1 MGYTIA
7 ADIPAVSSIIAASA
21 PLANARTVKTR
32 VSIRA
37 VEAALSRGNV
47 AVAIFAAGERALV
60 FALPVG
66 DDINLSQDLSRMS
79 HVLRAS
85 PAAVVRVEFS
95 PRSLATAQ
103 GLLSLVERVPC
114 NPASRARGELPAGS
128 SRVIAR
134 ARRSLA
140 EVTVLAKGA
149 ARECD
154 ARGGL
159 PRFKNN
165 DEFFNSNFRFQDDR
179 SNDKPR
185 SSRRRFHRHD
195 GSNFSIKRPV

>member
-1 MGYTIA
+1 MQHQPLARTRGRLK
-7 ADIPAVSSIIAASA
+7 PESASA
-21 PLANARTVKTR
+21 RSRPLFREGTSPSPSSRRGSARSSSPSRWVTISIYRRTCR
-32 VSIRA
+32 VCRTSSA
-37 VEAALSRGNV
+37 
-47 AVAIFAAGERALV
+47 
-60 FALPVG
+60 
-66 DDINLSQDLSRMS
+66 
-79 HVLRAS
+79 
-85 PAAVVRVEFS
+85 
-95 PRSLATAQ
+95 
-103 GLLSLVERVPC
+103 RVPQRSC
-114 NPASRARGELPAGS
+114 AWNSRRDRSQRLRDFFPSSNACRATLRRVRAGGLSAGS
-128 SRVIAR
+128 SRAIAR